1 MFFEFDMENLK
12 KYINGF
18 KQVYRVVNGMS
29 CDIRLL

>member
-12 KYINGF
+12 KYINDF